1 MPPPPAQHASQGSSR
16 STTGIAW
23 LWNGPCNLHAV
34 REAGT
39 GLRSFLASQGIS
51 DEQELATWELLISE
65 AGNNAVEYASPS
77 ATPRSW
83 DVRAF
88 IFPDKISVA
97 VHDHTDGFEWPDS
110 PQLPDDYAE
119 SGRGLFLIHS
129 LTSHR
134 SYLRLPHE
142 NILTLER
149 PFSPPT
155 PPPTPPPPDPAH
167 SLEATLDGMTEE
179 LASCYE
185 SLSAIF
191 HFTAESRQSS
201 TLAEFAERL
210 LRHLVTVT
218 RSDTGTLSIVANSE
232 LTPLASIGCPLGASV
247 SSPDLENAAI
257 LSRQDQWIEHPP
269 HPHPSSPDS
278 PALAGLVHPFY
289 SGDELMGLISLGRY
303 SSPTPLNAGEVSI
316 VHTFAEFLNQE
327 ALSRRHAEAAIAASV
342 ARREFELA
350 ATIQKSLEPRAQA
363 PVAGVSAAG
372 HCESALT
379 IGGDFY
385 DIIPWN
391 NMGFFFVIAD
401 VMGKGVAASMMA
413 AVTRSVF
420 RSMHELHQSP
430 ARAVARAASQLYDD
444 FDRLE
449 MFVTVAVGFV
459 DNRSRLI
466 RIANAGHCPV
476 IVADASGNLVEV
488 MPSHPPIGILRS
500 PDFDETGIPITK
512 GTRILAYTDG
522 LTDPRNSRPSFSE
535 PSDVSS
541 WMADICRS
549 QPSAADIREQLL
561 KRLASSSAP
570 DAPALADDQTF
581 LVLACD

>member
-1 MPPPPAQHASQGSSR
+1 MPSATHVPSR
-16 STTGIAW
+16 SVTGPAW
-23 LWNGPCNLHAV
+23 HWSGPSTLHAV
-34 REAGT
+34 REAGI
-39 GLRSFLASQGIS
+39 GLRSFLASHGID
-51 DEQELATWELLISE
+51 DEHELAAWELIISE
-65 AGNNAVEYASPS
+65 AGNNAVEHACASSPDQ
-77 ATPRSW
+77 SW
-83 DVRAF
+83 DIKAMIR
-88 IFPDKISVA
+88 PDRISVSI
-97 VHDHTDGFEWPDS
+97 HDHTTGFDWPES
-110 PQLPDDYAE
+110 PELPDDSAE
-119 SGRGLFLIHS
+119 SGRGIFLIHS
-129 LTSHR
+129 LTDHR
-134 SYLRLPHE
+134 TYTRLHHE

-149 PFSPPT
+149 KFSFDLPHLT
-155 PPPTPPPPDPAH
+155 DCINR
-167 SLEATLDGMTEE
+167 LETTLDGMTEE

-201 TLAEFAERL
+201 SLAEFAERL
-210 LRHLVTVT
+210 LRHLITVT
-218 RSDTGTLSIVANSE
+218 RSDGGILRVVSGSDLI
-232 LTPLASIGCPLGASV
+232 PLASIGCPDNSLC
-247 SSPDLENAAI
+247 SSNALEAAAI
-257 LSRQDQWIEHPP
+257 SSRQDQWIDADSIHS
-269 HPHPSSPDS
+269 PSDTSL
-278 PALAGLVHPFY
+278 LAGLVHPFY
-289 SGDELMGLISLGRY
+289 SGDELMGVISLGRY

-316 VHTFAEFLNQE
+316 VHTFAEFFNQE

-420 RSMHELHQSP
+420 RSMHELQQSP
-430 ARAVARAASQLYDD
+430 ARAVARAASQLFDD

-459 DNRSRLI
+459 DNRSRII

-476 IVADASGNLVEV
+476 IVADAAGNFVEV

-500 PDFDETGIPITK
+500 PDFDETSIPITK

-522 LTDPRNSRPSFSE
+522 LTDPRNSRPSFPE
-535 PSDVSS
+535 PADVSA
-541 WMADICRS
+541 WMAETCRS
-549 QPSAADIREQLL
+549 HPSAADIREQLL
-561 KRLASSSAP
+561 QRIASSSAP

-581 LVLACD
+581 LVIACD

>member
-1 MPPPPAQHASQGSSR
+1 MPSATHVPSR
-16 STTGIAW
+16 SVTGPAW
-23 LWNGPCNLHAV
+23 HWSGPSTLHAV
-34 REAGT
+34 REAGI
-39 GLRSFLASQGIS
+39 GLRSFLASHGID
-51 DEQELATWELLISE
+51 DEHELAAWELIISE
-65 AGNNAVEYASPS
+65 AGNNAVEHACASSPDQ
-77 ATPRSW
+77 SW
-83 DVRAF
+83 DIKAMIR
-88 IFPDKISVA
+88 PDRISVSI
-97 VHDHTDGFEWPDS
+97 HDHTTGFDWPES
-110 PQLPDDYAE
+110 PELPDDSAE
-119 SGRGLFLIHS
+119 SGRGIFLIHS
-129 LTSHR
+129 LTDHR
-134 SYLRLPHE
+134 TYTRLHHE

-149 PFSPPT
+149 KFSFDLPHLT
-155 PPPTPPPPDPAH
+155 DCIH
-167 SLEATLDGMTEE
+167 RLETTLDGMTEE

-201 TLAEFAERL
+201 SLAEFAERL
-210 LRHLVTVT
+210 LRHLITVT
-218 RSDTGTLSIVANSE
+218 RSDGGILRVVSGSDLI
-232 LTPLASIGCPLGASV
+232 PLASIGCPDNSLC
-247 SSPDLENAAI
+247 SSSALEAAAI
-257 LSRQDQWIEHPP
+257 SSRQDQWIDADSIHS
-269 HPHPSSPDS
+269 PSDTSL
-278 PALAGLVHPFY
+278 LAGLVHPFY
-289 SGDELMGLISLGRY
+289 SGDELMGVISLGRY
-303 SSPTPLNAGEVSI
+303 SSATPLNAGEVSI
-316 VHTFAEFLNQE
+316 VHTFAEFFNQE
-327 ALSRRHAEAAIAASV
+327 ALSRRHADAAIAASV

-420 RSMHELHQSP
+420 RSMQELHQSP
-430 ARAVARAASQLYDD
+430 ARAVARAASQLFDD

-476 IVADASGNLVEV
+476 IVADAAGNLVEV

-522 LTDPRNSRPSFSE
+522 LTDPRNSRPSFPE
-535 PSDVSS
+535 PADVSA
-541 WMADICRS
+541 WMAETCRS

-561 KRLASSSAP
+561 QRLASSSAP

-581 LVLACD
+581 LVIACD

>member
-1 MPPPPAQHASQGSSR
+1 MPSATHVPSR
-16 STTGIAW
+16 SVTGPAW
-23 LWNGPCNLHAV
+23 HWSGPSTLHAV
-34 REAGT
+34 REAGI
-39 GLRSFLASQGIS
+39 GLRSFLASHGID
-51 DEQELATWELLISE
+51 DEHELAAWELIISE
-65 AGNNAVEYASPS
+65 AGNNAVEHACASSPDQ
-77 ATPRSW
+77 SW
-83 DVRAF
+83 DIKAMIR
-88 IFPDKISVA
+88 PDRISVSI
-97 VHDHTDGFEWPDS
+97 HDHTTGFDWPES
-110 PQLPDDYAE
+110 PELPDDSAE
-119 SGRGLFLIHS
+119 SGRGIFLIHS
-129 LTSHR
+129 LTDHR
-134 SYLRLPHE
+134 TYTRLHHE

-149 PFSPPT
+149 KFSFDLPHLT
-155 PPPTPPPPDPAH
+155 DCINR
-167 SLEATLDGMTEE
+167 LETTLDGMTEE

-201 TLAEFAERL
+201 SLAEFAERL
-210 LRHLVTVT
+210 LRHLITVT
-218 RSDTGTLSIVANSE
+218 RSDGGILRVVSGSDLI
-232 LTPLASIGCPLGASV
+232 PLASIGCPDNSLC
-247 SSPDLENAAI
+247 SSNALEAAAI
-257 LSRQDQWIEHPP
+257 SSRQDQWIDADSIHS
-269 HPHPSSPDS
+269 PSDTSL
-278 PALAGLVHPFY
+278 LAGLVHPFY
-289 SGDELMGLISLGRY
+289 SGDELMGVISLGRY

-316 VHTFAEFLNQE
+316 VHTFAEFFNQE

-420 RSMHELHQSP
+420 RSMHELQQSP
-430 ARAVARAASQLYDD
+430 ARAVARAASQLFDD

-459 DNRSRLI
+459 DNRSHLI

-476 IVADASGNLVEV
+476 IVADAAGNFVEV

-500 PDFDETGIPITK
+500 PDFDETSIPITK

-535 PSDVSS
+535 PADVSA
-541 WMADICRS
+541 WMAETCRS

-561 KRLASSSAP
+561 QRIASSSAP

-581 LVLACD
+581 LVIACD

>member
-1 MPPPPAQHASQGSSR
+1 MHPSPVPPADHGPCR
-16 STTGIAW
+16 STTGSAW
-23 LWNGPCNLHAV
+23 LWNGPCNLLAV
-34 REAGT
+34 REAGI
-39 GLRSFLASQGIS
+39 GLRSFLAAHGVS
-51 DEQELATWELLISE
+51 DLQELAAWELIVSE
-65 AGNNAVEYASPS
+65 AGNNAVEYARPSP
-77 ATPRSW
+77 APQSW

-97 VHDHTDGFEWPDS
+97 IHDHTNGFDLPDS
-110 PQLPDDYAE
+110 PKLPDNSAE
-119 SGRGLFLIHS
+119 SGRGIFLIHALS
-129 LTSHR
+129 SHR

-142 NILTLER
+142 NILTIER
-149 PFSPPT
+149 PFSSS
-155 PPPTPPPPDPAH
+155 PPPTPPSTPDPSH

-201 TLAEFAERL
+201 SLAEFAERL
-210 LRHLVTVT
+210 LRHLITVT
-218 RSDTGTLSIVANSE
+218 RSDGGILRVVSGSDLI
-232 LTPLASIGCPLGASV
+232 PLASIGCPDNSLC
-247 SSPDLENAAI
+247 SSLSLEAAAI
-257 LSRQDQWIEHPP
+257 ASRQDQWIDADSFHS
-269 HPHPSSPDS
+269 PSDTSL
-278 PALAGLVHPFY
+278 LAGLVHPFY
-289 SGDELMGLISLGRY
+289 SGDELMGVISLGRY

-316 VHTFAEFLNQE
+316 VHTFAEFFNQE

-363 PVAGVSAAG
+363 PVAGVSAEG

-420 RSMHELHQSP
+420 RSMHELQQSP
-430 ARAVARAASQLYDD
+430 ARAITRAASQLFDD
-444 FDRLE
+444 LDRLE
-449 MFVTVAVGFV
+449 MFVTVAIGFV
-459 DNRSRLI
+459 DNHSRLI

-476 IVADASGNLVEV
+476 IVADAAGNVVEV

-535 PSDVSS
+535 PADVAS
-541 WMADICRS
+541 WMAETCRS

-561 KRLASSSAP
+561 KRIASSSAP

-581 LVLACD
+581 LVIACD

>member
-1 MPPPPAQHASQGSSR
+1 MPSATHVPSR
-16 STTGIAW
+16 SVTGPAW
-23 LWNGPCNLHAV
+23 HWSGPSTLHAV
-34 REAGT
+34 REAGI
-39 GLRSFLASQGIS
+39 GLRSFLASHGID
-51 DEQELATWELLISE
+51 DEHELAAWELIISE
-65 AGNNAVEYASPS
+65 AGNNAVEHACASSPDL
-77 ATPRSW
+77 SW
-83 DVRAF
+83 DIKAMIR
-88 IFPDKISVA
+88 PDRISVSI
-97 VHDHTDGFEWPDS
+97 HDHTTGFDWPES
-110 PQLPDDYAE
+110 PELPDDSAE
-119 SGRGLFLIHS
+119 SGRGIFLIHS
-129 LTSHR
+129 LTDHR
-134 SYLRLPHE
+134 TYTRLHHE

-149 PFSPPT
+149 KFSFDLPHLT
-155 PPPTPPPPDPAH
+155 DCIH
-167 SLEATLDGMTEE
+167 RLETTLDGMTEE

-201 TLAEFAERL
+201 SLAEFAERL
-210 LRHLVTVT
+210 LRHLITVT
-218 RSDTGTLSIVANSE
+218 RSDGGILRVVSGSDLI
-232 LTPLASIGCPLGASV
+232 PLASIGCPDNSLC
-247 SSPDLENAAI
+247 SSSALEAAAI
-257 LSRQDQWIEHPP
+257 SSRQDQWIDADSIHS
-269 HPHPSSPDS
+269 PSDTSL
-278 PALAGLVHPFY
+278 LAGLVHPFY
-289 SGDELMGLISLGRY
+289 SGDELMGVISLGRY
-303 SSPTPLNAGEVSI
+303 SSATPLNAGEVSI
-316 VHTFAEFLNQE
+316 VHTFAEFFNQE
-327 ALSRRHAEAAIAASV
+327 ALSRRHADAAIAASV

-420 RSMHELHQSP
+420 RSMQELHQSP
-430 ARAVARAASQLYDD
+430 ARAVARAASQLFDD

-476 IVADASGNLVEV
+476 IVADAAGNLVEV

-500 PDFDETGIPITK
+500 PDFDETGIPITT

-522 LTDPRNSRPSFSE
+522 LTDPRNSRPSFPE
-535 PSDVSS
+535 PADVSA
-541 WMADICRS
+541 WMAETCRS

-561 KRLASSSAP
+561 QRLASSSAP

-581 LVLACD
+581 LVIACD

>member
-1 MPPPPAQHASQGSSR
+1 MPSATHVPSR
-16 STTGIAW
+16 SVTGPAW
-23 LWNGPCNLHAV
+23 HWSGPSTLHAV
-34 REAGT
+34 REAGI
-39 GLRSFLASQGIS
+39 GLRSFLASHGID
-51 DEQELATWELLISE
+51 DEHELAAWELIISE
-65 AGNNAVEYASPS
+65 AGNNAVEHACASSPDQ
-77 ATPRSW
+77 SW
-83 DVRAF
+83 DIKAMIR
-88 IFPDKISVA
+88 PDRISVSI
-97 VHDHTDGFEWPDS
+97 HDHTTGFDWPES
-110 PQLPDDYAE
+110 PELPDDSAE
-119 SGRGLFLIHS
+119 SGRGIFLIHS
-129 LTSHR
+129 LTDHR
-134 SYLRLPHE
+134 TYTRLHHE

-149 PFSPPT
+149 KFSFDLPHLT
-155 PPPTPPPPDPAH
+155 DCINR
-167 SLEATLDGMTEE
+167 LETTLDGMTEE

-201 TLAEFAERL
+201 SLAEFAERL
-210 LRHLVTVT
+210 LRHLITVT
-218 RSDTGTLSIVANSE
+218 RSDGGILRVVSGSDLI
-232 LTPLASIGCPLGASV
+232 PLASIGCPDNSLC
-247 SSPDLENAAI
+247 SSNALEAAAI
-257 LSRQDQWIEHPP
+257 SSRQDQWIDADSIHS
-269 HPHPSSPDS
+269 PSDTSL
-278 PALAGLVHPFY
+278 LAGLVHPFY
-289 SGDELMGLISLGRY
+289 SGDELMGVISLGRY

-316 VHTFAEFLNQE
+316 VHTFAEFFNQE

-420 RSMHELHQSP
+420 RSMHELQQSP
-430 ARAVARAASQLYDD
+430 ARAVARAASQLFDD

-459 DNRSRLI
+459 DNRSHLI

-476 IVADASGNLVEV
+476 IVADAAGNFVEV

-500 PDFDETGIPITK
+500 PDFDETSIPITK

-535 PSDVSS
+535 PADVSA
-541 WMADICRS
+541 WMAETCRS

-561 KRLASSSAP
+561 QRIASSSAP

-581 LVLACD
+581 LIIACD

>member
-1 MPPPPAQHASQGSSR
+1 MPSATHVPSR
-16 STTGIAW
+16 SVTGPAW
-23 LWNGPCNLHAV
+23 HWSGPSTLHAV
-34 REAGT
+34 REAGI
-39 GLRSFLASQGIS
+39 GLRSFLASHGID
-51 DEQELATWELLISE
+51 DEHELAAWELIISE
-65 AGNNAVEYASPS
+65 AGNNAVEHACASSPDQ
-77 ATPRSW
+77 SW
-83 DVRAF
+83 DIKAMIR
-88 IFPDKISVA
+88 PDRISVSI
-97 VHDHTDGFEWPDS
+97 HDHTTGFDWPES
-110 PQLPDDYAE
+110 PELPDDSAE
-119 SGRGLFLIHS
+119 SGRGIFLIHS
-129 LTSHR
+129 LTDHR
-134 SYLRLPHE
+134 TYTRLHHE

-149 PFSPPT
+149 KFSFDLPHLT
-155 PPPTPPPPDPAH
+155 DCIH
-167 SLEATLDGMTEE
+167 RLETTLDGMTEE

-201 TLAEFAERL
+201 SLAEFAERL
-210 LRHLVTVT
+210 LRHLITVT
-218 RSDTGTLSIVANSE
+218 RSDGGILRVVSGSDLI
-232 LTPLASIGCPLGASV
+232 PLASIGCPDNSLC
-247 SSPDLENAAI
+247 SSSALEAAAI
-257 LSRQDQWIEHPP
+257 SSRQDQWIDADSIHS
-269 HPHPSSPDS
+269 PSDTSL
-278 PALAGLVHPFY
+278 LAGLVHPFY
-289 SGDELMGLISLGRY
+289 SGDELMGVISLGRY
-303 SSPTPLNAGEVSI
+303 SSATPLNAGEVSI
-316 VHTFAEFLNQE
+316 VHTFAEFFNQE

-420 RSMHELHQSP
+420 RSMQELHQSP
-430 ARAVARAASQLYDD
+430 ARAVARAASQLFDD

-476 IVADASGNLVEV
+476 IVADAAGNLVEV

-500 PDFDETGIPITK
+500 PDFDETGIPITT

-522 LTDPRNSRPSFSE
+522 LTDPRNSRPSFPE
-535 PSDVSS
+535 PADVSA
-541 WMADICRS
+541 WMAETCRS

-561 KRLASSSAP
+561 QRLASSSAP

-581 LVLACD
+581 LVIACD

>member
-1 MPPPPAQHASQGSSR
+1 MHSDPHVPSR
-16 STTGIAW
+16 SITGPAW
-23 LWNGPCNLHAV
+23 HWSGPSTLHAV
-34 REAGT
+34 REAGI
-39 GLRSFLASQGIS
+39 GLRSFLASHGVD
-51 DEQELATWELLISE
+51 DEHELAAWELIVSE
-65 AGNNAVEYASPS
+65 AGNNAVEHACASSPDL
-77 ATPRSW
+77 SW
-83 DVRAF
+83 DIKAMIR
-88 IFPDKISVA
+88 PDRISVSI
-97 VHDHTDGFEWPDS
+97 HDHTSGFDWPDS
-110 PQLPDDYAE
+110 PELPDESAE
-119 SGRGLFLIHS
+119 SGRGIFLIHS
-129 LTSHR
+129 LTDHR
-134 SYLRLPHE
+134 TYTRLQSE
-142 NILTLER
+142 NVLTLER
-149 PFSPPT
+149 QFSFDLPHLT
-155 PPPTPPPPDPAH
+155 D
-167 SLEATLDGMTEE
+167 SIRRLEATLDGMTEE

-201 TLAEFAERL
+201 SLAEFAERL

-218 RSDTGTLSIVANSE
+218 RSDCGTLSIVSTSD
-232 LTPLASIGCPLGASV
+232 LSPLASIGCPLGASV
-247 SSPDLENAAI
+247 SSPDLEHAAI
-257 LSRQDQWIEHPP
+257 LSRQDQWIEPP
-269 HPHPSSPDS
+269 PALHPHHHTNSS
-278 PALAGLVHPFY
+278 AIAGLVHPFY
-289 SGDELMGLISLGRY
+289 SGDQLMGVISLGRY
-303 SSPTPLNAGEVSI
+303 SSPSPLNAGEVSI
-316 VHTFAEFLNQE
+316 VHTFAEFFNQE

-350 ATIQKSLEPRAQA
+350 ATIQKSLEPRAQP

-459 DNRSRLI
+459 DNRSRII
-466 RIANAGHCPV
+466 RITNAGHCPV
-476 IVADASGNLVEV
+476 IVADAAGRLIEV
-488 MPSHPPIGILRS
+488 MPSQPPIGILRS
-500 PDFDETGIPITK
+500 PDFDETGIPITQ

-522 LTDPRNSRPSFSE
+522 LTDPRNSRPSFPE

-541 WMADICRS
+541 WMADTCRS
-549 QPSAADIREQLL
+549 QPSAATIRELL
-561 KRLASSSAP
+561 LQRLASSSAP

-581 LVLACD
+581 LVIACD

>member
-1 MPPPPAQHASQGSSR
+1 MPSATHVPSR
-16 STTGIAW
+16 SVTGPAW
-23 LWNGPCNLHAV
+23 HWSGPSTLHAV
-34 REAGT
+34 REAGI
-39 GLRSFLASQGIS
+39 GLRSFLASHGID
-51 DEQELATWELLISE
+51 DEHELAAWELIISE
-65 AGNNAVEYASPS
+65 AGNNAVEHACASSPDQ
-77 ATPRSW
+77 SW
-83 DVRAF
+83 DIKAMIR
-88 IFPDKISVA
+88 PDRISVSI
-97 VHDHTDGFEWPDS
+97 HDHTTGFDWPES
-110 PQLPDDYAE
+110 PELPDDSAE
-119 SGRGLFLIHS
+119 SGRGIFLIHS
-129 LTSHR
+129 LTDHR
-134 SYLRLPHE
+134 TYTRLHHE

-149 PFSPPT
+149 KLSFDLPHLT
-155 PPPTPPPPDPAH
+155 DCIH
-167 SLEATLDGMTEE
+167 RLETTLDGMTEE

-201 TLAEFAERL
+201 SLAEFAERL
-210 LRHLVTVT
+210 LRHLITVT
-218 RSDTGTLSIVANSE
+218 RSDGGILRVVSGSDLI
-232 LTPLASIGCPLGASV
+232 PLASIGCPDNSLC
-247 SSPDLENAAI
+247 SSSALEAAAI
-257 LSRQDQWIEHPP
+257 SSRQDQWIDADSIHS
-269 HPHPSSPDS
+269 PSDTSL
-278 PALAGLVHPFY
+278 LAGLVHPFY
-289 SGDELMGLISLGRY
+289 SGDELMGVISLGRY
-303 SSPTPLNAGEVSI
+303 SSATPLNAGEVSI
-316 VHTFAEFLNQE
+316 VHTFAEFFNQE
-327 ALSRRHAEAAIAASV
+327 ALSRRHADAAIAASV

-420 RSMHELHQSP
+420 RSMQELHQSP
-430 ARAVARAASQLYDD
+430 ARAVARAASQLFDD

-476 IVADASGNLVEV
+476 IVADAAGNLVEV

-500 PDFDETGIPITK
+500 PDFDETGIPITT

-522 LTDPRNSRPSFSE
+522 LTDPRNSRPSFPE
-535 PSDVSS
+535 PADVSA
-541 WMADICRS
+541 WMAETCRS

-561 KRLASSSAP
+561 QRLASSSAP

-581 LVLACD
+581 LVIACD

>member
-1 MPPPPAQHASQGSSR
+1 MPSATHVPSR
-16 STTGIAW
+16 SVTGPAW
-23 LWNGPCNLHAV
+23 HWSGPSTLHAV
-34 REAGT
+34 REAGI
-39 GLRSFLASQGIS
+39 GLRSFLASHGID
-51 DEQELATWELLISE
+51 DEHELAAWELIISE
-65 AGNNAVEYASPS
+65 AGNNAVEHACASSPDQ
-77 ATPRSW
+77 SW
-83 DVRAF
+83 DIKAMIR
-88 IFPDKISVA
+88 PDRISVSI
-97 VHDHTDGFEWPDS
+97 HDHTTGFDWPES
-110 PQLPDDYAE
+110 PELPDDSAE
-119 SGRGLFLIHS
+119 SGRGIFLIHS
-129 LTSHR
+129 LTDHR
-134 SYLRLPHE
+134 TYTRLHHE

-149 PFSPPT
+149 KFSFDLPHLT
-155 PPPTPPPPDPAH
+155 DCIH
-167 SLEATLDGMTEE
+167 RLETTLDGMTEE

-201 TLAEFAERL
+201 SLAEFAERL
-210 LRHLVTVT
+210 LRHLITVT
-218 RSDTGTLSIVANSE
+218 RSDGGILRVVSGSDLI
-232 LTPLASIGCPLGASV
+232 PLASIGCPDNSLC
-247 SSPDLENAAI
+247 SSSALEAAAI
-257 LSRQDQWIEHPP
+257 SSRQDQWIDADSIHS
-269 HPHPSSPDS
+269 PSDTSL
-278 PALAGLVHPFY
+278 LAGLVHPFY
-289 SGDELMGLISLGRY
+289 SGDELMGVISLGRY
-303 SSPTPLNAGEVSI
+303 SSATPLNAGEVSI
-316 VHTFAEFLNQE
+316 VHTFAEFFNQE
-327 ALSRRHAEAAIAASV
+327 ALSRRHADAAIAASV

-420 RSMHELHQSP
+420 RSMQELHQSP
-430 ARAVARAASQLYDD
+430 ARAVARAASQLFDD

-476 IVADASGNLVEV
+476 IVADAAGNLVEV

-500 PDFDETGIPITK
+500 PDFDETGIPITT

-522 LTDPRNSRPSFSE
+522 LTDPRNSRPSFPE
-535 PSDVSS
+535 PADVSA
-541 WMADICRS
+541 WMAETCRS

-561 KRLASSSAP
+561 QRLASSSAP

-581 LVLACD
+581 LVIACD